1 MRKSQRNDRS
11 RLLDMLHAARTANT
25 FAQGTDRQKVENN
38 VVLQSG
44 LAKLIQDIGEAANKV
59 TSEFQALH
67 SHLPWRDMI
76 DMRNHLVHAY
86 TDIDLDVLWKT
97 AVEDLPP
104 LIAQLESILS
114 GDETSS

>member
-1 MRKSQRNDRS
+1 
-11 RLLDMLHAARTANT
+11 
-25 FAQGTDRQKVENN
+25 
-38 VVLQSG
+38 
-44 LAKLIQDIGEAANKV
+44 
-59 TSEFQALH
+59 
-67 SHLPWRDMI
+67 MI

-104 LIAQLESILS
+104 LIAQLESILA